1 MKKDP
6 VIREFH
12 LTDAVLKQKADEFI
26 NLLDRDIIEF
36 TERGYTPA
44 KKTELINARNA
55 VDDFPSDEQMEAIK
69 VDLTNQK
76 DAARSAM
83 EKTMRTILNMA
94 ENTFGFGSAKHK
106 EFGASDLTRQPDA
119 EIVRNARILAA
130 AAQKYLGDLQT
141 EGLTVEKITMLT
153 TQRETLDLAID
164 AQAKG
169 ISDRDVATEDRT
181 EILNVL
187 YRLLTKYAGIG
198 QDIFSETDEAKYN
211 DYVIYDT
218 PSGLPEVVPPPVE

>member
-69 VDLTNQK
+69 VDLTNQ
-76 DAARSAM
+76 
-83 EKTMRTILNMA
+83 
-94 ENTFGFGSAKHK
+94 
-106 EFGASDLTRQPDA
+106 
-119 EIVRNARILAA
+119 
-130 AAQKYLGDLQT
+130 
-141 EGLTVEKITMLT
+141 
-153 TQRETLDLAID
+153 
-164 AQAKG
+164 
-169 ISDRDVATEDRT
+169 
-181 EILNVL
+181 
-187 YRLLTKYAGIG
+187 
-198 QDIFSETDEAKYN
+198 
-211 DYVIYDT
+211 
-218 PSGLPEVVPPPVE
+218 